1 MCHLFPREIE
11 RPRCFCACVKTAA
24 GFRFEGALVLEA
36 MSPVKAP
43 GTLALGFKGDS
54 APALDEAG
62 CIGTILLGTVTSPV
76 TRLRIGGRPVGVD
89 LPFSKSLIFSS
100 GKPRIGD
107 ESFPK
112 ACLLDFS
119 CFAWTDRKWRRS
131 SCHLISSRLIFD
143 RVPRGLIELQT
154 NKSMR

>member
-1 MCHLFPREIE
+1 
-11 RPRCFCACVKTAA
+11 
-24 GFRFEGALVLEA
+24 

-54 APALDEAG
+54 APALDGAG
-62 CIGTILLGTVTSPV
+62 CIGTILLGKVISPV
-76 TRLRIGGRPVGVD
+76 TRLRIGGRPVGAD

-100 GKPRIGD
+100 GNTRIGD

-119 CFAWTDRKWRRS
+119 CFA
-131 SCHLISSRLIFD
+131 
-143 RVPRGLIELQT
+143 
-154 NKSMR
+154 

>member
-1 MCHLFPREIE
+1 
-11 RPRCFCACVKTAA
+11 
-24 GFRFEGALVLEA
+24 

-43 GTLALGFKGDS
+43 GTLALGFKGDN
-54 APALDEAG
+54 APALDGAG
-62 CIGTILLGTVTSPV
+62 WIETVLLGIVMSPV

-119 CFAWTDRKWRRS
+119 CFAWTDRK
-131 SCHLISSRLIFD
+131 
-143 RVPRGLIELQT
+143 
-154 NKSMR
+154 